1 MLIRFVVQNFLSIGD
16 ELEFNLLP
24 EQYKKTFPHHVYE
37 DKNVRLLKTS
47 AIYGANGAGKSNVFA
62 ALSYLQQLVLGDQDV
77 PKSTSLLTYRLS
89 DDKISAS
96 IRMEVE
102 FIHDGFS
109 LAYGIEFQNGIV
121 LNEYLYELGFK
132 NDDTLIFERKYED
145 GKTVLNVDRKK
156 VFKTKGDA
164 MFLNVVEEHF
174 LENHL
179 PLLRFANVIK
189 KPVVKAA
196 YDWFM
201 TGLYVIT
208 PYSKFA
214 PLVEAL
220 SDAEFNKFANDVLNS
235 FNTGLEKLEVETMPL
250 EEYVSDSQ
258 MLESVR
264 EKLHKD
270 PAVRIVLDDL
280 GVTAALIDG
289 QEVALKPYSYHSADN
304 GKLVKFELDEESDGS
319 RRLIDYIPLFQILT
333 SDATV
338 LIDEFERSIHPSLLK
353 AMVRKILGPDSNI
366 KGQLIFSTHD
376 CNLLDQSIFRQDE
389 IWFVEKKDGKT
400 TMYPLTDFQIRQE
413 LDIKKGYINGRF
425 GAIPFLGNLDN
436 LNWKY

>member
-1 MLIRFVVQNFLSIGD
+1 MLIRFIVSNFMSIGD

-24 EQYKKTFPHHVYE
+24 EQYRKTFPHHVYE
-37 DKNVRLLKTS
+37 DRNIRLLKAS
-47 AIYGANGAGKSNVFA
+47 AIYGANGAGKSNLLA
-62 ALSYLQQLVLGDQDV
+62 ALSYLQRFVLGKQDI

-89 DDKISAS
+89 DDKVSEP

-132 NDDTLIFERKYED
+132 SDDVLIFERKYED
-145 GKTVLNVDRKK
+145 GKNVLKADNKK
-156 VFKTKGDA
+156 VFKTKNDK
-164 MFLNVVEEHF
+164 MFLSVVEEHF

-189 KPVVKAA
+189 KPIVKAA

-201 TGLYVIT
+201 NGLFVIT
-208 PYSKFA
+208 PSSKFA

-220 SDAEFNKFANDVLNS
+220 SDPDFNKFANEVLNS
-235 FNTGLEKLEVETMPL
+235 FNTGLEKLEVETIPL
-250 EEYVSDSQ
+250 EEYLSDSQ
-258 MLESVR
+258 LLESVR

-270 PAVRIVLDDL
+270 PDVRVVLDDL
-280 GVTAALIDG
+280 GVTAALMDG
-289 QEVALKPYSYHSADN
+289 KEVALKPYSYHLTDSGAS
-304 GKLVKFELDEESDGS
+304 VRFELDEESDGS
-319 RRLIDYIPLFQILT
+319 RRLIDYIPLFQILS

-338 LIDEFERSIHPSLLK
+338 FIDEFERSIHPSLLK
-353 AMVRKILGPDSNI
+353 AMVKKILGPDSNL
-366 KGQLIFSTHD
+366 KGQLVFSTHD

-400 TMYPLTDFQIRQE
+400 MMYPLTDFQIRQE
-413 LDIKKGYINGRF
+413 IDIKKGYMNGRF
-425 GAIPFLGNLDN
+425 GAIPFLGNLDS
-436 LNWKY
+436 LNWTY

>member
-37 DKNVRLLKTS
+37 DKNVRLLKAS

-62 ALSYLQQLVLGDQDV
+62 ALSYLQQLVLGDLNV

-89 DDKISAS
+89 NDKISAP

-132 NDDTLIFERKYED
+132 NDDTLIFERTYES

-164 MFLNVVEEHF
+164 MFLKVVEEHF

-179 PLLRFANVIK
+179 PLLRFANVMK
-189 KPVVKAA
+189 KPIVKAA

-208 PYSKFA
+208 PSSKFA

-220 SDAEFNKFANDVLNS
+220 SNAEFNKFANDVLSS

-250 EEYVSDSQ
+250 DECISDSQ

-270 PAVRIVLDDL
+270 PAVRIVIDDL

-289 QEVALKPYSYHSADN
+289 NEVALKPYSYHSADN

-338 LIDEFERSIHPSLLK
+338 FIDEFERSIHPSLLK
-353 AMVRKILGPDSNI
+353 AMVRKILGLDSNI

-389 IWFVEKKDGKT
+389 IWFVEKKEGKT

>member
-1 MLIRFVVQNFLSIGD
+1 MLIRFIVQNYLSIGD

-47 AIYGANGAGKSNVFA
+47 AIYGANGAGKSNVLS
-62 ALSYLQQLVLGDQDV
+62 ALSYLQQLVLGKLDV

-89 DDKISAS
+89 DDKIAAP
-96 IRMEVE
+96 ICMEVE
-102 FIHDGFS
+102 FIHSGFS

-132 NDDTLIFERKYED
+132 NDDSLIFERKFEN
-145 GKTVLNVDRKK
+145 GKTVLNVDSKK

-164 MFLNVVEEHF
+164 MFLNVVKEHF

-196 YDWFM
+196 YDWFRN
-201 TGLYVIT
+201 GLYVIT

-220 SDAEFNKFANDVLNS
+220 SDAQFNKFANEVLNS

-258 MLESVR
+258 MLESLS
-264 EKLHKD
+264 EKLHSD
-270 PAVRIVLDDL
+270 PDVRIVLDDL

-289 QEVALKPYSYHSADN
+289 HEVALKPYSYHSSDK
-304 GKLVKFELDEESDGS
+304 GKLMKFELNEESDGS

-338 LIDEFERSIHPSLLK
+338 FIDEFERSIHPSLLK
-353 AMVRKILGPDSNI
+353 AMVRKIL
-366 KGQLIFSTHD
+366 
-376 CNLLDQSIFRQDE
+376 
-389 IWFVEKKDGKT
+389 
-400 TMYPLTDFQIRQE
+400 
-413 LDIKKGYINGRF
+413 
-425 GAIPFLGNLDN
+425 
-436 LNWKY
+436 

>member
-89 DDKISAS
+89 DDKISAP

-132 NDDTLIFERKYED
+132 NDDTLIFERKYEN

-156 VFKTKGDA
+156 VFKTKSDA

-179 PLLRFANVIK
+179 PLLRFANVMK
-189 KPVVKAA
+189 KPIVQAA

-289 QEVALKPYSYHSADN
+289 KEVALKPYSYHSADN

-319 RRLIDYIPLFQILT
+319 RRLIDYIPLFQI
-333 SDATV
+333 
-338 LIDEFERSIHPSLLK
+338 
-353 AMVRKILGPDSNI
+353 
-366 KGQLIFSTHD
+366 
-376 CNLLDQSIFRQDE
+376 
-389 IWFVEKKDGKT
+389 
-400 TMYPLTDFQIRQE
+400 
-413 LDIKKGYINGRF
+413 
-425 GAIPFLGNLDN
+425 
-436 LNWKY
+436 

>member
-1 MLIRFVVQNFLSIGD
+1 MLIRFVVSNFMSIGD

-24 EQYKKTFPHHVYE
+24 EQYRKTFPHHVYE
-37 DKNVRLLKTS
+37 DRNIRLLKAS
-47 AIYGANGAGKSNVFA
+47 AIYGANGAGKSNLLA
-62 ALSYLQQLVLGDQDV
+62 ALSYLQRLVLGKQDI

-89 DDKISAS
+89 DDKVSEP

-132 NDDTLIFERKYED
+132 SDDVLIFERKYED
-145 GKTVLNVDRKK
+145 GKNVLKADNKK
-156 VFKTKGDA
+156 VFKTKNDK
-164 MFLNVVEEHF
+164 MFLSVVEEHF

-189 KPVVKAA
+189 KPIVKAA

-201 TGLYVIT
+201 NGLFVIT
-208 PYSKFA
+208 PSSKFA

-220 SDAEFNKFANDVLNS
+220 SDPDFNKFANEVLNS
-235 FNTGLEKLEVETMPL
+235 FNTGLEKLEVETIPL
-250 EEYVSDSQ
+250 EEYLSDSQ
-258 MLESVR
+258 LLESVR

-270 PAVRIVLDDL
+270 PDVRVVLDDL
-280 GVTAALIDG
+280 GVTAALMEG
-289 QEVALKPYSYHSADN
+289 KEVALKPYSYHLTDSGAS
-304 GKLVKFELDEESDGS
+304 VRFELDEESDGS
-319 RRLIDYIPLFQILT
+319 RRLIDYIPLFQILS

-338 LIDEFERSIHPSLLK
+338 FIDEFERSIHPSLLK
-353 AMVRKILGPDSNI
+353 AMVKKILGPDSNL
-366 KGQLIFSTHD
+366 KGQLVFSTHD

-400 TMYPLTDFQIRQE
+400 MMYPLTDFQIRQE
-413 LDIKKGYINGRF
+413 IDIKKGYMNGRF
-425 GAIPFLGNLDN
+425 GAIPFLGNLDS
-436 LNWKY
+436 LNWTY

>member
-1 MLIRFVVQNFLSIGD
+1 MLIRFIVENFLSIGD

-24 EQYKKTFPHHVYE
+24 EQYRKTFPHHIYE

-47 AIYGANGAGKSNVFA
+47 AIYGANGAGKSNLFA
-62 ALSYLQQLVLGDQDV
+62 ALAYLQKLVLGEQDV
-77 PKSTSLLTYRLS
+77 PKSTSLLSYRLCE
-89 DDKISAS
+89 DKRMDP

-102 FIHDGFS
+102 FIHDGYS
-109 LAYGIEFQNGIV
+109 LAYGIEFHNGIV

-132 NDDTLIFERKYED
+132 NEDTLIFERKYED
-145 GKTVLNVDRKK
+145 GKNVLEVNRKK
-156 VFKTKGDA
+156 IFKTKSDA
-164 MFLNVVEEHF
+164 MLLNVIEEHF

-179 PLLRFANVIK
+179 PLLRCAHVIK
-189 KPVVKAA
+189 KPVIQAA

-220 SDAEFNKFANDVLNS
+220 SNTEFNKFANEVLNS
-235 FNTGLEKLEVETMPL
+235 FNTGLEKVEVETMPL
-250 EEYVSDSQ
+250 EDYISEPQ

-264 EKLHKD
+264 DRLHKD
-270 PAVRIVLDDL
+270 PSVRIVLDDL
-280 GVTAALIDG
+280 GVTAALIDDR
-289 QEVALKPYSYHSADN
+289 EVALKPYSYHLAEN
-304 GKLVKFELDEESDGS
+304 GTSVKFELDEESDGS
-319 RRLIDYIPLFQILT
+319 RRLIDYIPLFQILM
-333 SDATV
+333 SDSTV

-353 AMVRKILGPDSNI
+353 AMVRKILSPDSDL

-389 IWFVEKKDGKT
+389 IWFVEKKMGKT
-400 TMYPLTDFQIRQE
+400 AMYPLTDFEIRQE

-425 GAIPFLGNLDN
+425 GAIPFLGNLEN

>member
-89 DDKISAS
+89 DDKISAP

-250 EEYVSDSQ
+250 EEYVSD
-258 MLESVR
+258 
-264 EKLHKD
+264 
-270 PAVRIVLDDL
+270 P
-280 GVTAALIDG
+280 T
-289 QEVALKPYSYHSADN
+289 N
-304 GKLVKFELDEESDGS
+304 
-319 RRLIDYIPLFQILT
+319 
-333 SDATV
+333 
-338 LIDEFERSIHPSLLK
+338 
-353 AMVRKILGPDSNI
+353 
-366 KGQLIFSTHD
+366 
-376 CNLLDQSIFRQDE
+376 CNR
-389 IWFVEKKDGKT
+389 V
-400 TMYPLTDFQIRQE
+400 
-413 LDIKKGYINGRF
+413 
-425 GAIPFLGNLDN
+425 
-436 LNWKY
+436 